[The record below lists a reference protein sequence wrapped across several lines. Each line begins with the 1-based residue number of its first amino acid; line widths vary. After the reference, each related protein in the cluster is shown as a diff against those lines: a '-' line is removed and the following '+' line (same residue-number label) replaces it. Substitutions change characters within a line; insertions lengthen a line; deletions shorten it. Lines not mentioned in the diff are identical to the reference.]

1 MVDMT
6 LSCSLVMRLTSLVVL
21 PVMEKGTGCSSNK
34 GCVRDAML
42 LATWI
47 STGLLWYK
55 ASEIA
60 WSICSYAPEMALTVV
75 CKSIGQQALSGRQ
88 G

>member
-47 STGLLWYK
+47 RTGLLWYK

-60 WSICSYAPEMALTVV
+60 WSICSYAPEMALMVV
-75 CKSIGQQALSGRQ
+75 CKSTGQQALSGRQ